1 MSVWVCGV
9 STDCAIRVL
18 REKDTLGVRKF
29 IRTGLIT
36 GSDLCLS
43 YLQLFFALFF
53 KYIDT
58 IYLRKLIPGPASDLH
73 LFPNYQYP
81 NCIYRLDYMCMY
93 LFPLDEMLVNRNS
106 GSYVFL

>member
-1 MSVWVCGV
+1 MFMDNRSLCLQIKQIMSVWVCGV

-43 YLQLFFALFF
+43 YLQLFFA
-53 KYIDT
+53 
-58 IYLRKLIPGPASDLH
+58 
-73 LFPNYQYP
+73 
-81 NCIYRLDYMCMY
+81 
-93 LFPLDEMLVNRNS
+93 
-106 GSYVFL
+106 